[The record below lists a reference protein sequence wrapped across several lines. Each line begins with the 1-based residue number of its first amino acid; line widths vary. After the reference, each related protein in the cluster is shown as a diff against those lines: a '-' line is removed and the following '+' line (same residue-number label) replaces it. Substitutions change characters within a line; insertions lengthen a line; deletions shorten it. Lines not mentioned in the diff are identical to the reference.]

1 MDQPCNEAAW
11 NVADAAPAMSALS
24 GLISGFMFAGL
35 IVLLVERQP
44 RVPSAR
50 IPALTPFLAG
60 FIALGLCSYQFV
72 LISGESEQS
81 CRRIWAAT
89 AVSSGMLAVGTV
101 AAVSGV
107 VLLVH
112 AYFDRTTGALGEAA
126 QPTSADAPE
135 RLLRV
140 TFLSIALISE
150 ILLVGRVGEAIWVW
164 LGLPR
169 DWRTAGP
176 VLVVAGIV
184 VGFAWITAYA
194 FGSSHRERQP
204 SDPNIRRLN
213 IAALLTILFS
223 AAGTAI
229 LGALLAIVNGDW
241 NKADSWLGWLF
252 AVPSVVM
259 PSFAIWLFAKG
270 VLGMLDSWSTPVQQK
285 ELSPSAE

>member
-1 MDQPCNEAAW
+1 MNQPCNEAAW
-11 NVADAAPAMSALS
+11 NVAGAAPAMSALS

-44 RVPSAR
+44 RVASAR

-72 LISGESEQS
+72 LISGESAQA

-101 AAVSGV
+101 AAVGGI

-112 AYFDRTTGALGEAA
+112 AYFDRTSALDAEVH
-126 QPTSADAPE
+126 PTHAGAPE

-140 TFLSIALISE
+140 TFLSVALISE
-150 ILLVGRVGEAIWVW
+150 ILLLGRVGEAIWVW

-169 DWRTAGP
+169 DWKTAGP
-176 VLVVAGIV
+176 VLVVTGIV
-184 VGFAWITAYA
+184 ICFTWITVYA
-194 FGSSHRERQP
+194 FGSPHRERQP

-213 IAALLTILFS
+213 IASLLTILFS

-229 LGALLAIVNGDW
+229 LGALLAIANGDW

-252 AVPSVVM
+252 AIPSVAM
-259 PSFAIWLFAKG
+259 PSIAIWLFAKG
-270 VLGMLDSWSTPVQQK
+270 VLGMLDSWSAPARK
-285 ELSPSAE
+285 ELTPS

>member
-1 MDQPCNEAAW
+1 MDQTCNEAAW
-11 NVADAAPAMSALS
+11 NVAGAAPAMSALS

-44 RVPSAR
+44 RIPSAR

-72 LISGESEQS
+72 LISGESDQA

-101 AAVSGV
+101 AAVGGV

-112 AYFDRTTGALGEAA
+112 AYFDRA
-126 QPTSADAPE
+126 TSAPGVDVHSDPAGAPE

-140 TFLSIALISE
+140 AFLSVALISE
-150 ILLVGRVGEAIWVW
+150 ILLLGRVGEAIWVW

-169 DWRTAGP
+169 DWKTAGP
-176 VLVVAGIV
+176 VLVVTAIV
-184 VGFAWITAYA
+184 ICFAWITRYA
-194 FGSSHRERQP
+194 FGSPHRERQP

-213 IAALLTILFS
+213 TASLLAILFS

-252 AVPSVVM
+252 AVPSVAI
-259 PSFAIWLFAKG
+259 PSIAIWLFTRG
-270 VLGMLDSWSTPVQQK
+270 VLGMLDSWSAPAQK
-285 ELSPSAE
+285 ELTPS

>member
-1 MDQPCNEAAW
+1 
-11 NVADAAPAMSALS
+11 MSALS

-50 IPALTPFLAG
+50 VPALTPFLAG

-72 LISGESEQS
+72 LISGENAEA

-101 AAVSGV
+101 AAVGGV

-112 AYFDRTTGALGEAA
+112 AYFDRTAGADVTA
-126 QPTSADAPE
+126 QPTSGGAPE

-150 ILLVGRVGEAIWVW
+150 ILLIGRVGEAIWVW

-169 DWRTAGP
+169 NWETAGP
-176 VLVVAGIV
+176 LLVVTGIV
-184 VGFAWITAYA
+184 LCFAWITAYA
-194 FGSSHRERQP
+194 FGPSRRERRP

-213 IAALLTILFS
+213 NAAVVTILFS

-229 LGALLAIVNGDW
+229 LGALMAFVNGDW
-241 NKADSWLGWLF
+241 NRADSWLGWLF
-252 AVPSVVM
+252 AVPSIVM
-259 PSFAIWLFAKG
+259 PSFAIWLFTRG
-270 VLGMLDSWSTPVQQK
+270 VIGMLDSWSAPVQK
-285 ELSPSAE
+285 ELSPT